1 MFHYIFKASKIVGC
15 RLERQKDMAFDF
27 HQGSC
32 HGFTK
37 AWILY
42 SDIED
47 FHWVVR
53 LKSNSS
59 QMRKFF
65 FVSMHT
71 VPNYA
76 IRKF

>member
-1 MFHYIFKASKIVGC
+1 MNHIKASKIVEC

-32 HGFTK
+32 NGFTQ

-42 SDIED
+42 SDIEGLN
-47 FHWVVR
+47 WTVR

-59 QMRKFF
+59 QTRKFF

-71 VPNYA
+71 IPKHA
-76 IRKF
+76 TRKF